1 MKITKKIISKIE
13 KDAKKYFIDASGCH
27 DWTHVERVK
36 NLALQIGKKEGADL
50 GVIEIAA
57 LLHDIARK
65 KEMNSKGKICHAQE
79 SAKFAKPIL
88 KKYKLDK
95 EQIDNILHCIEAH
108 RFRKSLAPKTIE
120 AKIIYDADKLDGIGT
135 VGIGRIFL
143 FAGYLKNPLYTGNER
158 YYAQKGIDRSY
169 TKDDTAIMEY
179 ELKLKKIKD
188 KMLTKTGRKFAQER
202 HNYMVGFFDRFWQE
216 VEGRK

>member
-1 MKITKKIISKIE
+1 MKITKTIISKIE
-13 KDAKKYFIDASGCH
+13 KDAKKYFVGASGCH
-27 DWTHVERVK
+27 DWTHVERVR
-36 NLALQIGKKEGADL
+36 NLALQIGKKEKADL
-50 GVIEIAA
+50 GIIEIAA

-65 KEMNSKGKICHAQE
+65 KEMESNGLICHAQE
-79 SAKFAKPIL
+79 SAKLSKPIL
-88 KKYKLDK
+88 KKYKLGK
-95 EQIDNILHCIEAH
+95 EQIANILHCIEAH

-120 AKIIYDADKLDGIGT
+120 AKVIYDADKLDGIGT

-188 KMLTKTGRKFAQER
+188 KILTKTGRKFAQER
-202 HNYMVGFFDRFWQE
+202 HDFMVEFFSRLNKE
-216 VEGRK
+216 VVGDL

>member
-1 MKITKKIISKIE
+1 MKITKTIISKLE
-13 KDAKKYFIDASGCH
+13 KEARKFFIGASGCH
-27 DWTHVERVK
+27 DWTHVERVR
-36 NLALQIGKKEGADL
+36 NLALQIGKKEKADL

-65 KEMNSKGKICHAQE
+65 KEMDSKGKICHAQE
-79 SAKFAKPIL
+79 SAILAKPIL
-88 KKYKLDK
+88 KKYKLNK
-95 EQIDNILHCIEAH
+95 EQIYNILHCIEAH

-120 AKIIYDADKLDGIGT
+120 AKVIYDADKLDGIGS

-143 FAGYLKNPLYTGNER
+143 FAGYLGNPLYTGNEK
-158 YYAQKGIDRSY
+158 YYAKKGIDRSY

-179 ELKLKKIKD
+179 ELKLKRVKD

-202 HNYMVGFFDRFWQE
+202 HNFMIKFFDRFWQE
-216 VEGRK
+216 VEGKK